1 MSDGI
6 KRISYREF
14 YDNLAALFSQVVHEH
29 EAIVVENEDG
39 EAVIVR
45 PAEDSERH
53 PISKADYEA
62 FLASA
67 GGWKDVDVDQF
78 LKDNEESR
86 RMSTRPEP
94 LSSGFA

>member
-1 MSDGI
+1 MSDGV

-29 EAIVVENEDG
+29 KAIVVENEHG
-39 EAVIVR
+39 EAVIVQ
-45 PAEDSERH
+45 PAEEGERR
-53 PISKADYEA
+53 PVSKADYEA

-67 GGWKDVDVDQF
+67 GGWRDVNVEQF

-86 RMSTRPEP
+86 SRGLT
-94 LSSGFA
+94 

>member
-1 MSDGI
+1 MSDGV

-14 YDNLAALFSQVVHEH
+14 HDNLAALFSQVVHEH
-29 EAIVVENEDG
+29 EAIVVENEHG

-45 PAEDSERH
+45 PAEESQRR
-53 PISKADYEA
+53 PISEADYEA

-78 LKDNEESR
+78 LKDNAESR
-86 RMSTRPEP
+86 RMSTRPAVE
-94 LSSGFA
+94 L